1 MSMINFILKQR
12 KLQRQHPLMQKVLL
26 MISFAMLSSELYAQ
40 RYRSEYDDVTPNYWW
55 SNLIILIA
63 LIFYCWIR
71 NSKRLKHVSDTYY
84 SSKKRTYFE
93 MFKCFLLDIKDNPWR
108 TLTAVVVV
116 AVYAFILLSEWF
128 FYALLAM
135 AVLGLVIYVK
145 WSDKIDKFISR
156 RKNK

>member
-1 MSMINFILKQR
+1 MSMRFFILKQR
-12 KLQRQHPLMQKVLL
+12 KLPMQHPLLQKVLL
-26 MISFAMLSSELYAQ
+26 VISFAMLSSELFAQ
-40 RYRSEYDDVTPNYWW
+40 RYRPEYDDETPNYWW

-84 SSKKRTYFE
+84 SSKKHTYFE
-93 MFKCFLLDIKDNPWR
+93 LFKCLLLDIKDNPWK

-116 AVYAFILLSEWF
+116 VVYAFILLSEWF

-135 AVLGLVIYVK
+135 AALGFAIYGK
-145 WSDKIDKFISR
+145 WGDKIDEFINKG
-156 RKNK
+156 KNK